1 MRVAR
6 LVPTESGWVATAASP
21 ILDRLSRYPTRTA
34 SAVLCHIRTRNWG
47 PTATSG
53 PVSCGVDASVD
64 VEPPRYGYP
73 DGSRIGPWPVELIKS
88 GSRWAR

>member
-21 ILDRLSRYPTRTA
+21 IPDRLSRYPTKTA
-34 SAVLCHIRTRNWG
+34 SAVPGHIRSRYWG

-64 VEPPRYGYP
+64 AGPPRYGCL
-73 DGSRIGPWPVELIKS
+73 DGSRIGPWPVQLIKS
-88 GSRWAR
+88 RSRWAR